1 MSSYV
6 ENFKG
11 KLDFPKAFQRT
22 GKFPLDRTDLFSSYD
37 DAVLYA
43 KGDRST
49 PDSRGLCGT
58 SYVGQIITVYEND
71 VVTVYKINADRS
83 ISAVGAACIETVRD
97 TLLAGD
103 TSKTINTPVGCDVVS
118 VTLVDAV
125 TREHLLT
132 DISYENTSVTI
143 TVSEA
148 YVNDIEV
155 SVTYRVK

>member
-6 ENFKG
+6 EEFKG

-22 GKFPLDRTDLFSSYD
+22 GKFPLDRTDLFSSYT

-43 KGDRST
+43 KGDRAT

-58 SYVGQIITVYEND
+58 SYIGQIITVYEND

-83 ISAVGAACIETVRD
+83 ISAVGASCIETAKDKLV
-97 TLLAGD
+97 AGSL
-103 TSKTINTPVGCDVVS
+103 SKTITTPVGCEIIS
-118 VTLVDAV
+118 INLNDAV
-125 TREHLLT
+125 TGECLFT
-132 DISYENTSVTI
+132 DISYESTSVTI

-148 YVNDIEV
+148 YANDIDV
-155 SVTYRVK
+155 SVSYRVK